1 MIEITFHP
9 HLISLYMREAW
20 WWIYLRTHAHVH
32 TIYFYGIL
40 IMVWIISCRKKRKQI
55 SEIEKNVCFFVRMRC
70 FWKYVLSEIDITFC
84 RSLNQWQWLACIPDT
99 TKSHTIGQLAKQ
111 GMTNSLAIH
120 ACPTTND
127 HKMYPSRLSVLCM
140 NIEQLDCRRQTYQL
154 WPSWVTQPK
163 RFVLALRADKMLF
176 QLGHAMQ
183 VPSINR

>member
-40 IMVWIISCRKKRKQI
+40 IMVWIISCRKRRKQI

-127 HKMYPSRLSVLCM
+127 HKMYPSCYQSYAWTLNSLTVVDKHINCGPVEWHNQNDLS
-140 NIEQLDCRRQTYQL
+140 
-154 WPSWVTQPK
+154 
-163 RFVLALRADKMLF
+163 
-176 QLGHAMQ
+176 
-183 VPSINR
+183 